1 MNPETVD
8 SEFAKLQQEAEQAG
22 QAIATFAQKL
32 QAAATA
38 GDANARDYLLDLKS
52 IGLQIQQEQLQMQS
66 LLQALHDFTVSH
78 LSAPAPEQY
87 APQPQYA
94 PPAQYAPQPMYSQQQ
109 GMGGGG
115 MLSRFLGGGFGRA
128 IVTGAG
134 FGIGDDIINSI
145 L

>member
-8 SEFAKLQQEAEQAG
+8 SEFAKLQQEADQAG
-22 QAIATFAQKL
+22 QAVTAFAQKL
-32 QAAATA
+32 QAAAGA
-38 GDANARDYLLDLKS
+38 GDANAREWLLDLKS

-66 LLQALHDFTVSH
+66 LLQALHDFTVSQFSS
-78 LSAPAPEQY
+78 SAPG
-87 APQPQYA
+87 QPQYA
-94 PPAQYAPQPMYSQQQ
+94 PQYAPQPMYSQQQ
-109 GMGGGG
+109 GAGGG
-115 MLSRFLGGGFGRA
+115 MFSRFLGGGFGRA

>member
-8 SEFAKLQQEAEQAG
+8 SEFAKLQQEADQAG
-22 QAIATFAQKL
+22 QAVAAFAQKL
-32 QAAATA
+32 QAASSA
-38 GDANARDYLLDLKS
+38 GDTNAREWLLDLKS

-66 LLQALHDFTVSH
+66 LLQALHDFTVSQ
-78 LSAPAPEQY
+78 LSASAPTQQQY
-87 APQPQYA
+87 ASQP
-94 PPAQYAPQPMYSQQQ
+94 QYAPQPMYNQQQ
-109 GMGGGG
+109 GAGGG

-134 FGIGDDIINSI
+134 FGIGDDIINHI

>member
-8 SEFAKLQQEAEQAG
+8 SEFAKLQQEADQAG
-22 QAIATFAQKL
+22 QAVAAFAQKL
-32 QAAATA
+32 QAASSA
-38 GDANARDYLLDLKS
+38 GDTNAREWLLDLKS

-66 LLQALHDFTVSH
+66 LLQALHDFTVSQ
-78 LSAPAPEQY
+78 LSASAPAAQQQY
-87 APQPQYA
+87 ASQP
-94 PPAQYAPQPMYSQQQ
+94 QYAPQPMYNQQQ
-109 GMGGGG
+109 GAGGG

-134 FGIGDDIINSI
+134 FGIGDDIINHI

>member
-8 SEFAKLQQEAEQAG
+8 SEFAKLQQEADQAG
-22 QAIATFAQKL
+22 QAVTAFAQKL
-32 QAAATA
+32 QAAAGA
-38 GDANARDYLLDLKS
+38 GDTNAREWLLDLKS

-66 LLQALHDFTVSH
+66 LLQALHDFTVSQW
-78 LSAPAPEQY
+78 SASNPGPQQY
-87 APQPQYA
+87 AP
-94 PPAQYAPQPMYSQQQ
+94 QYAPQPMYNQQQ
-109 GMGGGG
+109 GVGGG
-115 MLSRFLGGGFGRA
+115 MFSRFLGGGFGRA

>member
-1 MNPETVD
+1 VNPETVD
-8 SEFAKLQQEAEQAG
+8 NEFAKLQQEADQAG
-22 QAIATFAQKL
+22 QAVQAFAQKL
-32 QAAATA
+32 QTAANG
-38 GDANARDYLLDLKS
+38 GDANAREWLLDLKS

-66 LLQALHDFTVSH
+66 LLQALHDFTVNQ
-78 LSAPAPEQY
+78 LSNPGPAVYQ

-94 PPAQYAPQPMYSQQQ
+94 PQPMYAQQQ
-109 GMGGGG
+109 GGGGG